1 MNNLPSTDRNGL
13 RIRNYL
19 NSPRRS
25 CREGWSASK
34 TPSTAQSRWSGQ
46 CGSSELKIMQQQ
58 VGHCYASTTAL
69 YTSVSS
75 DFRNRT
81 LRAALDRSI
90 QAALSGGA
98 ARGKG
103 ER

>member
-1 MNNLPSTDRNGL
+1 L
-13 RIRNYL
+13 RTLSARQT
-19 NSPRRS
+19 PRP
-25 CREGWSASK
+25 E
-34 TPSTAQSRWSGQ
+34 
-46 CGSSELKIMQQQ
+46 SEKLIKLKIIQQQ

-90 QAALSGGA
+90 QAALGGGA
-98 ARGKG
+98 AGKG

>member
-1 MNNLPSTDRNGL
+1 MRTLSAPQT
-13 RIRNYL
+13 
-19 NSPRRS
+19 PRP
-25 CREGWSASK
+25 E
-34 TPSTAQSRWSGQ
+34 
-46 CGSSELKIMQQQ
+46 SEKLIKLKIMQQQ

-90 QAALSGGA
+90 QAALRGDA
-98 ARGKG
+98 ARGNG
-103 ER
+103 DR

>member
-1 MNNLPSTDRNGL
+1 M
-13 RIRNYL
+13 I
-19 NSPRRS
+19 
-25 CREGWSASK
+25 
-34 TPSTAQSRWSGQ
+34 
-46 CGSSELKIMQQQ
+46 ELKIMQQQ
-58 VGHCYASTTAL
+58 VGHCYASTTL

-90 QAALSGGA
+90 HGALGGGA
-98 ARGKG
+98 AHGRD

>member
-1 MNNLPSTDRNGL
+1 
-13 RIRNYL
+13 
-19 NSPRRS
+19 
-25 CREGWSASK
+25 
-34 TPSTAQSRWSGQ
+34 
-46 CGSSELKIMQQQ
+46 
-58 VGHCYASTTAL
+58 VGHCHASTTAL

-75 DFRNRT
+75 DFRNRA

-90 QAALSGGA
+90 QAALGGDA

>member
-1 MNNLPSTDRNGL
+1 MFSTDASRTAAPTQNHT
-13 RIRNYL
+13 
-19 NSPRRS
+19 
-25 CREGWSASK
+25 SA
-34 TPSTAQSRWSGQ
+34 AYDA
-46 CGSSELKIMQQQ
+46 SELKIIQHQ

-90 QAALSGGA
+90 QAALGGDA
-98 ARGKG
+98 ACGRGD
-103 ER
+103 R

>member
-1 MNNLPSTDRNGL
+1 
-13 RIRNYL
+13 
-19 NSPRRS
+19 
-25 CREGWSASK
+25 
-34 TPSTAQSRWSGQ
+34 
-46 CGSSELKIMQQQ
+46 

-75 DFRNRT
+75 DFRNRA

-90 QAALSGGA
+90 QAALGGDA

>member
-1 MNNLPSTDRNGL
+1 ML
-13 RIRNYL
+13 
-19 NSPRRS
+19 
-25 CREGWSASK
+25 K
-34 TPSTAQSRWSGQ
+34 
-46 CGSSELKIMQQQ
+46 LKIMQQQ

-90 QAALSGGA
+90 QAALGGDT
-98 ARGKG
+98 AREKG
-103 ER
+103 DR